1 MSDMLSR
8 NKRIVVSV
16 SAMNKDSVIEALR
29 MAIGISTGRRPFYV
43 SLLFSGD
50 GVING
55 VENRV
60 NEEYD
65 KYYMAAKAHNVTLYI
80 DEFCMSLRGI
90 DAESIRPGWQIVKRE
105 EILSLLAGSDLH
117 VRL

>member
-1 MSDMLSR
+1 MSDLLSR

-16 SAMNKDSVIEALR
+16 SAMNKDSIIEALR
-29 MAIGISTGRRPFYV
+29 MAVGISTGRRPFYV

-55 VENRV
+55 VKDRV

-65 KYYMAAKAHNVTLYI
+65 KYYTAAQAHNVALYI
-80 DEFCMSLRGI
+80 DEFCMSLRGLK
-90 DAESIRPGWQIVKRE
+90 AEVIRPEFQIIKRE